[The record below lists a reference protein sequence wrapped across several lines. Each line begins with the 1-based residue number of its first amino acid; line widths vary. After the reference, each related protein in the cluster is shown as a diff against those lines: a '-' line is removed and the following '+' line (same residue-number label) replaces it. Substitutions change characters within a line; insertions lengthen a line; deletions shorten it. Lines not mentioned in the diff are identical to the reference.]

1 MSEKILP
8 KKKLHLTNRLQI
20 KAIDT
25 YTFTIFWD
33 KLFSYLWLTTIDM
46 KWNTFIEYKVVAL
59 VCEESGPQKL

>member
-33 KLFSYLWLTTIDM
+33 KLFSYLWLTTIDV